1 MITLW
6 INKLNQSMN
15 DGDKITFQFLNDL
28 DMVILALENG
38 DIEDALSLLKEI
50 REEQRGIVNSI
61 HLN

>member
-1 MITLW
+1 
-6 INKLNQSMN
+6 MN

>member
-1 MITLW
+1 
-6 INKLNQSMN
+6 MN

-38 DIEDALSLLKEI
+38 DIEDAINMLKEI
-50 REEQRGIVNSI
+50 KEEQQGLIDSI

>member
-1 MITLW
+1 
-6 INKLNQSMN
+6 MN

-50 REEQRGIVNSI
+50 REEQGGIVNSI

>member
-1 MITLW
+1 
-6 INKLNQSMN
+6 MN

-38 DIEDALSLLKEI
+38 DIEDALSLLREI
-50 REEQRGIVNSI
+50 REEQQGIINSI